1 LGWEDNTASIGMYL
15 VAETIFYRDGD
26 VGYGLA
32 AIQATIPLTGNRIPG
47 PVLAAEFL
55 AAREGSRVHGDSG

>member
-1 LGWEDNTASIGMYL
+1 MYL
-15 VAETIFYRDGD
+15 VAGTIFYRDGD

-55 AAREGSRVHGDSG
+55 AAREGSGFDGDCG